1 MGHIGKDSCNRRTRN
16 RRGGDKFR
24 PATSIPLCSVILPVY
39 QDAFSGL
46 LSHDDVQDEPSYFQM
61 GTVSEAVEYVTTS
74 QRDWSIEARGTLFP
88 DCVEGED

>member
-1 MGHIGKDSCNRRTRN
+1 
-16 RRGGDKFR
+16 
-24 PATSIPLCSVILPVY
+24 
-39 QDAFSGL
+39 
-46 LSHDDVQDEPSYFQM
+46 M